1 MMTTT
6 RSTPDHNEAYYR
18 DLCEHLGVALIATD
32 KDLNIHTFNAA
43 AVRMFGASRERMIGA
58 KAITVFPPERRD
70 SAERMMRRAID
81 TGETGDLE
89 FDHRSVAGLRQELI
103 ATVAPVTT
111 ETGVCVGASICIRD
125 ITRRIALQTQLL
137 ESRKMASLG
146 QMAGAIAHHFNNI
159 LGGVVT
165 GIDYAA
171 ASDYDPALTKRV
183 LDQANRAI
191 MRATAMVNG
200 LLAFAEDGPRPD
212 DLSDLTEVLNELAHE
227 TEAMIGTSG
236 IVFEMN
242 VETLPILAVPRVQLS
257 TVLRNIVQNAIE
269 AMPKG
274 GTLTIN
280 AVLNDPTI
288 DITIRDT
295 GKGLDEAD
303 QARIFE
309 PFWTTKHG
317 LGEGSVAGLGLAIAH
332 GLVHVLGGSVTVS
345 SAPDRG
351 STFTVSI
358 PLPKTTP

>member
-1 MMTTT
+1 MATT
-6 RSTPDHNEAYYR
+6 RSTPDHTEAYYR

-32 KDLNIHTFNAA
+32 RDLNIRTFNAA
-43 AVRMFGASRERMIGA
+43 AVRMFGAGRERMIGA
-58 KAITVFPPERRD
+58 KAITVIPPERRD
-70 SAERMMRRAID
+70 SAERMLRRAID
-81 TGETGDLE
+81 TGETADLE
-89 FDHRSVAGLRQELI
+89 FDHHSEAGVRQELI
-103 ATVAPVTT
+103 GTVAPVTT

-200 LLAFAEDGPRPD
+200 LLAFAEDGPKPD

-227 TEAMIGTSG
+227 TEATIGTSG

-242 VETLPILAVPRVQLS
+242 IETLPLLAVPRVQLS
-257 TVLRNIVQNAIE
+257 TVFNVVLRPPIQDA
-269 AMPKG
+269 AK
-274 GTLTIN
+274 L
-280 AVLNDPTI
+280 
-288 DITIRDT
+288 
-295 GKGLDEAD
+295 
-303 QARIFE
+303 
-309 PFWTTKHG
+309 
-317 LGEGSVAGLGLAIAH
+317 
-332 GLVHVLGGSVTVS
+332 
-345 SAPDRG
+345 
-351 STFTVSI
+351 
-358 PLPKTTP
+358 